1 MSAVH
6 VLDPV
11 EELPKPKAATRRKLR
26 VVPEATPARV
36 SRFPF
41 VLGLVALIALAMG
54 GLVVVNTQIQTQ
66 AVELAA
72 LEREATNLGHQQAAL
87 EADVNQARSAANL
100 EQQAHR
106 LGMRPN
112 PNPAFIVL
120 PEGKILGTPTPV
132 VGNELGDQ
140 VYLTWEQVVKIQEDA
155 RLQVVTD
162 KQAAAEAA
170 RQKAAQDAAAKKA
183 ADEAAAKKAAA
194 PTPTP

>member
-100 EQQAHR
+100 EQQAHK

>member
-11 EELPKPKAATRRKLR
+11 EELPKPKAAPRRKLR

-100 EQQAHR
+100 EQQAHK

>member
-1 MSAVH
+1 MSAVQ

-11 EELPKPKAATRRKLR
+11 QELPKGKASPKGRLKAVPAAT
-26 VVPEATPARV
+26 PTRV

-41 VLGLVALIALAMG
+41 ILGLVALIALAMG

-87 EADVNQARSAANL
+87 EADVNQARSAAHL
-100 EQQAHR
+100 EQQAHK

-155 RLQVVTD
+155 RLQVVQD
-162 KQAAAEAA
+162 KHAAAEAA
-170 RQKAAQDAAAKKA
+170 RQKAAAAAAEADAAKKRA
-183 ADEAAAKKAAA
+183 ATTTPA